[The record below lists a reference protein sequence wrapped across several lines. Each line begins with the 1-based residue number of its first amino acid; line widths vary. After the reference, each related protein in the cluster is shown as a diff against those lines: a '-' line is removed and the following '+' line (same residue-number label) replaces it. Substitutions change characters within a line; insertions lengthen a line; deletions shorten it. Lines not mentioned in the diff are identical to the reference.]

1 VKGAG
6 PVRLEQGKRFDR
18 QITDRFVNILDKLSA
33 SPRVSNLVYAFG
45 LIFFFALVLLPPI
58 FGIALKLD
66 KVEEVFRDPVLLAR
80 SWSAI
85 SWSFILA
92 FIVSISDLA
101 LGIPLTWLIVRS
113 NPRWGSIAD
122 TLADIPFIIP
132 TVALGF
138 STLLFWGP
146 EGVASLFLGRALLA
160 PGLALVMLLHFAFSL
175 PVVVRVMVGELS
187 GYRETFEIAART
199 LGAEPF
205 TAVRT
210 VTLPILRPAL
220 VASFLLSFA
229 RSLSET
235 GATIIVAGS
244 FENGPALIKN
254 SKDAGLEGPLSFV
267 SFILIAGS
275 IIAFIL
281 IKYLG
286 PRLKLPVSK
295 VWPET
300 ERKLSRSSAILARDS
315 VSLLV
320 FILVVIAPSL
330 FIALPS
336 FHAVFDGT
344 LKEALSG
351 EGVWSTY
358 WQSLMLSY
366 VIGIIVTAVNI
377 LTGMPMAVLI
387 ARRRLGKAATSV
399 IDGLVNIPIVVP
411 SVALGVSLGSF
422 WRTFG
427 VLPEFLVLT
436 ISHLTITYTYFVR
449 AMSAAIESIPTYM
462 EETAR
467 TLGARP
473 LTIFRRIILPL
484 TKYSLFAGAILTF
497 TRSVDET
504 GAATAVATRLKTA
517 PVLLVDWVK
526 GTVAVSRST
535 QSLGVGI
542 LVAISFIGL
551 LALRLV
557 TRKRR

>member
-1 VKGAG
+1 MKGAG

-92 FIVSISDLA
+92 FIVSILDLA

>member
-92 FIVSISDLA
+92 FIVSILDLA

-113 NPRWGSIAD
+113 NPRWGSIVD

>member
-1 VKGAG
+1 
-6 PVRLEQGKRFDR
+6 LEQGKRSDHE
-18 QITDRFVNILDKLSA
+18 ITHRFLNIIDKLSA

-58 FGIALKLD
+58 FGIVLKLD
-66 KVEEVFRDPVLLAR
+66 KVGEVFRDPVLLAR

-92 FIVSISDLA
+92 FIVSILDLA

-122 TLADIPFIIP
+122 TLTDIPFIIP

-146 EGVASLFLGRALLA
+146 EGVASLFLGPALLT

-244 FENGPALIKN
+244 FENGPVLIKN

-286 PRLKLPVSK
+286 PKLKLPVSK
-295 VWPET
+295 VWPRT
-300 ERKLSRSSAILARDS
+300 EKKLSQPSAILARDLT
-315 VSLLV
+315 SLLA
-320 FILVVIAPSL
+320 FILLVIAPSL

-336 FHAVFDGT
+336 FHAAFDGT

-366 VIGIIVTAVNI
+366 VIGIIVTAVNM

-411 SVALGVSLGSF
+411 SVALGASLASF
-422 WRTFG
+422 WRTIG

-449 AMSAAIESIPTYM
+449 AMSAAIESIPIYM

-467 TLGARP
+467 TLGAKP
-473 LTIFRRIILPL
+473 LTVFRRIILPL
-484 TKYSLFAGAILTF
+484 TKYSLLAGAILTF

-504 GAATAVATRLKTA
+504 GAATAVATKLKTA

-542 LVAISFIGL
+542 LVAVSFLGL

>member
-1 VKGAG
+1 MKGAG
-6 PVRLEQGKRFDR
+6 PVHLEQGKRFDR

>member
-1 VKGAG
+1 
-6 PVRLEQGKRFDR
+6 LEQGKRSDHE
-18 QITDRFVNILDKLSA
+18 ITDRFLNIIDKLSA

-58 FGIALKLD
+58 FGIVLKLD
-66 KVEEVFRDPVLLAR
+66 KVGEVFRDPVLLAR

-92 FIVSISDLA
+92 FIVSILDLA

-122 TLADIPFIIP
+122 TLTDIPFIIP

-146 EGVASLFLGRALLA
+146 EGVASLFLGPALLT

-244 FENGPALIKN
+244 FENGPVLIKN

-286 PRLKLPVSK
+286 PKLKLPVSK
-295 VWPET
+295 VWPRT
-300 ERKLSRSSAILARDS
+300 EKKLSQPSAILARDLT
-315 VSLLV
+315 SLLA
-320 FILVVIAPSL
+320 FILLVIAPSL

-336 FHAVFDGT
+336 FHAAFDGT

-366 VIGIIVTAVNI
+366 VIGIIVTAVNM

-411 SVALGVSLGSF
+411 SVALGASLASF
-422 WRTFG
+422 WRTIG

-449 AMSAAIESIPTYM
+449 AMSAAIESIPIYM

-467 TLGARP
+467 TLGAKP
-473 LTIFRRIILPL
+473 LTVFRRIILPL
-484 TKYSLFAGAILTF
+484 TKYSLLAGAILTF

-504 GAATAVATRLKTA
+504 GAATAVATKLKTA

-542 LVAISFIGL
+542 LVAVSFLGL

>member
-6 PVRLEQGKRFDR
+6 PVHLEQGKRFDR

-92 FIVSISDLA
+92 FIVSILDLA

-113 NPRWGSIAD
+113 NPRWGSIVD

>member
-1 VKGAG
+1 MKGAG
-6 PVRLEQGKRFDR
+6 PVHLEQGKRFDR

-92 FIVSISDLA
+92 FIVSILDLA

-113 NPRWGSIAD
+113 NPRWGSIVD

>member
-1 VKGAG
+1 
-6 PVRLEQGKRFDR
+6 LEQGSQSDSR
-18 QITDRFVNILDKLSA
+18 IVDRFLNILDGLSA
-33 SPRVSNLVYAFG
+33 NRRVSDLVYAFSV
-45 LIFFFALVLLPPI
+45 IFFFALVLLPPM
-58 FGIALKLD
+58 FGILLKFD
-66 KVEEVFRDPVLLAR
+66 KVEEVLRDPILLSR

-85 SWSFILA
+85 SWSFVLA
-92 FIVSISDLA
+92 FVVSALDLM
-101 LGIPLTWLIVRS
+101 LGIPLAWLIVRS
-113 NPRWGSIAD
+113 SPRWGSIVD

-138 STLLFWGP
+138 STLLFWGS
-146 EGVASLFLGRALLA
+146 EGVVSPFLGRAVLT
-160 PGLALVMLLHFAFSL
+160 PGLALIVLLHFAFSL

-187 GYRETFEIAART
+187 GYRETFEIAAKT

-210 VTLPILRPAL
+210 VTLPILRPSI

-235 GATIIVAGS
+235 GATIVVAGA
-244 FENGPALIKN
+244 FENGPVLIKN
-254 SKDAGLEGPLSFV
+254 AKDAGLEGPLSFV
-267 SFILIAGS
+267 SFTLIAGS
-275 IIAFIL
+275 VIAFML

-286 PRLKLPVSK
+286 PKLRLPISR
-295 VWPET
+295 VWPDAEK
-300 ERKLSRSSAILARDS
+300 KLSQRNSVLVRDLTS
-315 VSLLV
+315 FSI
-320 FILVVIAPSL
+320 FIFIVIAPSV
-330 FIALPS
+330 FIAVPS
-336 FHAVFDGT
+336 LSALFDGT
-344 LKEALSG
+344 MKEALSSQ
-351 EGVWSTY
+351 GVWSTY
-358 WQSLMLSY
+358 WQSMLLSY
-366 VIGIIVTAVNI
+366 VIGIIVTVINM

-387 ARRRLGKAATSV
+387 ARRRLGKTVTSL

-422 WRTFG
+422 WKAIG
-427 VLPEFLVLT
+427 VLPEFWVLT
-436 ISHLTITYTYFVR
+436 ISHLTITYTYLVR
-449 AMSAAIESIPTYM
+449 AMSAAIESVPVHL

-473 LTIFRRIILPL
+473 LMVFRRIILPL

-504 GAATAVATRLKTA
+504 GAAAAVSEKLKTV
-517 PVLLVDWVK
+517 PVLLVDWVR

-557 TRKRR
+557 MGKRR